1 MQEFSEKVLEL
12 FQKVFDV
19 FGKTLEAKQTQNHRM
34 TNLQKLLKRS

>member
-19 FGKTLEAKQTQNHRM
+19 FGKTLEAKTDTKSSHD
-34 TNLQKLLKRS
+34 KLAKVA